1 MTTFCKIV
9 NKVIKLDNNIFAI
22 KHYEND
28 NISGIHKFYFNYL
41 INNLLK
47 NYKKFHLIE
56 EIMNNF
62 YFSQKQNEKEEL
74 FNLFCKIQTI
84 YHKLNR
90 FVFLCKYKR
99 SKLIVDNDLQLNQI
113 KKNQQNIICIY
124 HINSKYLFKI
134 DELLKIIYMSLT
146 NNCSFFSE
154 PISIK
159 NPYNNIPFGKSI
171 LYFIYIYLVLN
182 TKIMFIKPEYL
193 DVFLK
198 FKKCNFDITMFV
210 DNYEY
215 ILREYSLQNYLNNST
230 KKTILDDIKLI
241 IDSFNSNFSNQNKK
255 IKIDEEFPENILIKT
270 MKPYLYLYLVYNYSL
285 VQENKIRAK
294 KNFYNKMY
302 EFQRFNPR
310 FGKKNI
316 ILKDIIK
323 NGKIKKIKSHI
334 EFDTK
339 HKKFNTYE
347 SESFMVNHLSYK
359 YEIYSDEESDDE
371 HYVTEGEHELGNI
384 IEDEHELENVIE
396 DEEESDITEDE
407 HELGNEELEYYE
419 ENNDDDSIS

>member
-9 NKVIKLDNNIFAI
+9 NKVIKLDNNIFEI

-28 NISGIHKFYFNYL
+28 NISGIYKFYFNYL
-41 INNLLK
+41 CNNLLK
-47 NYKKFHLIE
+47 NYKKFQFIE
-56 EIMNNF
+56 ETMNNF

-74 FNLFCKIQTI
+74 FNLFCKIQSI

-134 DELLKIIYMSLT
+134 DELLKIIYISLT
-146 NNCSFFSE
+146 NNFSFFSE

-171 LYFIYIYLVLN
+171 LYFIYTCLILN
-182 TKIMFIKPEYL
+182 TKIMFIKSEYL

-198 FKKCNFDITMFV
+198 FKKCNFDITMFI

-215 ILREYSLQNYLNNST
+215 ILREYSFQNYLNNST
-230 KKTILDDIKLI
+230 KKTILDDIKLM
-241 IDSFNSNFSNQNKK
+241 IDSFNMNFSNQNQK
-255 IKIDEEFPENILIKT
+255 IKIDEEFPENILIKV

-285 VQENKIRAK
+285 VQKNKIRAK
-294 KNFYNKMY
+294 NNFYNKMNK
-302 EFQRFNPR
+302 FQQFNPR

-334 EFDTK
+334 EFDIK

-347 SESFMVNHLSYK
+347 SKSFMLNHLSYK
-359 YEIYSDEESDDE
+359 YEIYSDEESDNADE
-371 HYVTEGEHELGNI
+371 YYVTEEQYELGNI
-384 IEDEHELENVIE
+384 IEDE
-396 DEEESDITEDE
+396 EESYITEDE
-407 HELGNEELEYYE
+407 HEIENEEFEYYE